1 MTEFCDRKELE
12 FDNIRQCY
20 PVAAYTLDNMRKK
33 EFLTWVEQLKMPD
46 GYMSNLGQC
55 VNMSKYQMFGMK
67 SHDCHVFMQ
76 RLIPIGFRELLP
88 KKIWEAITELSNFFR
103 RLTSKVVSLKDM
115 ELLEAEIPVI
125 LCKLET
131 IFVPGFFNSMEH
143 LPVHLPYETRIAGPV
158 QFRWMYPFERQD
170 DGGPRLTSDIEI
182 KVFSHPCRLQGKPK
196 KWYLLPHERQ
206 AIQAYFLLNVPECD
220 TFISIFE
227 ETLKREHPL
236 ISDIEV
242 ASHLQRNFTSW
253 FAQYV
258 TEQDNIPKIYKDI
271 SHGPLVEVTSYNK
284 CFINGHRFYTEKYGA
299 KKASYNS
306 GVCVDGGGLEYYGHI
321 QEILEIEFPGL
332 PIKRCTIF
340 NCEWYDPTSG
350 VGTKKHGRYN
360 LVEVNKKKKLHTYE
374 PFILAIQ
381 ATQVCY
387 LPFPSMKKDKANWLA
402 VCRVRPR
409 GWIDMSG
416 EIVESQEEVD
426 TYQNAVVE
434 PCTIKTPTEGEQL
447 YLASTDGGSGIPID
461 NSDGSDTDD
470 EEIFFETFSTSELN
484 QLSPTSSDYDVSAE

>member
-1 MTEFCDRKELE
+1 MVDQPKPPSHSLSRLFLQLAGFELE
-12 FDNIRQCY
+12 VVKTSAGHARKL
-20 PVAAYTLDNMRKK
+20 AASVDFSTS
-33 EFLTWVEQLKMPD
+33 PD
-46 GYMSNLGQC
+46 GIIC
-55 VNMSKYQMFGMK
+55 VRGDGILNEVLNGLLSRDNQKK
-67 SHDCHVFMQ
+67 AI
-76 RLIPIGFRELLP
+76 LIPIGIIPAGSDNSLVWTVLGVRNP
-88 KKIWEAITELSNFFR
+88 VSTAIAIV
-103 RLTSKVVSLKDM
+103 K
-115 ELLEAEIPVI
+115 
-125 LCKLET
+125 
-131 IFVPGFFNSMEH
+131 
-143 LPVHLPYETRIAGPV
+143 
-158 QFRWMYPFERQD
+158 D